1 MEHSPPPFTTVH
13 RTMPLTVPNA
23 LAIGI
28 TIGGTVATLAL
39 APALRSTPQEAISSP
54 AAAAVPSCRQ
64 STTDPPRRACG
75 GR

>member
-1 MEHSPPPFTTVH
+1 MEHRSPPFTTVH

-23 LAIGI
+23 LAVGI
-28 TIGGTVATLAL
+28 AIGGAVATLAL

-64 STTDPPRRACG
+64 LAADPPRRACG